1 MSHETFKIG
10 EIAVYIGHN
19 GDALKW
25 SGSRKIPLG
34 TEVEI
39 ISPYGIYPV
48 RTDTGV
54 VQAYRYRCRV
64 SDGHIAMAK
73 PEWLRKRRPPQDWV
87 KLCQLDNLPRDIRE
101 PSHV

>member
-1 MSHETFKIG
+1 MSHETFKMG
-10 EIAVYIGHN
+10 EIAVFIGHN

-25 SGSRKIPLG
+25 SGSRKIPRG

-48 RTDTGV
+48 RTDNGI
-54 VQAYRYRCRV
+54 VQAYRYRCRL
-64 SDGHIAMAK
+64 SDGLIATAK

-87 KLCQLDNLPRDIRE
+87 KLCNLVSLPQSLEVER
-101 PSHV
+101 V